1 VKKGRANV
9 MSLSNGSTTFL
20 SEERRDAINDAIDHL
35 QAALEDARNMP
46 SWTAALVVVTSLL
59 CAIILLHALALMA
72 AGPCLWVLWKRR
84 NARVEGLLEEM
95 DEVEMAFS
103 PEEERCE

>member
-1 VKKGRANV
+1 

-20 SEERRDAINDAIDHL
+20 PEILAEQRRDAINDAIDHL
-35 QAALEDARNMP
+35 QAALEEARIMP
-46 SWTAALVVVTSLL
+46 SLAAALVMVTSLL
-59 CAIILLHALALMA
+59 CAIILLHTLALMA

-84 NARVEGLLEEM
+84 NARVEELLEEM

-103 PEEERCE
+103 PEVERCE

>member
-1 VKKGRANV
+1 

-20 SEERRDAINDAIDHL
+20 PEILAEERRDAINDAIDHL

-95 DEVEMAFS
+95 EEVDEVAMAFS
-103 PEEERCE
+103 PGVERCE